1 MGEEKAMADE
11 EKLKGL
17 EERLGALEK
26 DFKFV
31 VGALKEFAREDFH
44 TQNSKASKDLNK
56 KLLQIR

>member
-1 MGEEKAMADE
+1 MADE